1 LNTMTFLADT
11 IGPATSPTGG
21 DAAAPWWFKIFGN
34 SYFPLV
40 IGLIFLMWI
49 MSKTKGGKDKVR
61 QDMLK
66 QLKRGDKIQTI
77 GGILGTVLRT
87 EEDRVEVK
95 VDETNN
101 TKMWFTRNAIHQV
114 VMDEKTEAK

>member
-1 LNTMTFLADT
+1 MTFLADT
-11 IGPATSPTGG
+11 IQSAPGPTSGG
-21 DAAAPWWFKIFGN
+21 AQDAPFWFKIFGN

-40 IGLIFLMWI
+40 IGLIFLMWV

-87 EEDRVEVK
+87 EEDKVEVK

-114 VMDEKTEAK
+114 MVEEKTEAK